1 MNRLKT
7 IALFAGI
14 FAISLGAVSL
24 SGNSAT
30 ALMVSAEPQTQTTEF
45 GILGHVEYQV
55 LDSTGTVKQYL
66 QGDNIVTISGKDCV
80 SRMVFENAT
89 GGVTCVNQNEFQ
101 YIAIG
106 NQTTGGTPA
115 NTLAA
120 LEVSDAGCADSGTDG
135 EMARKQVTPTFTP
148 AVTGTGTIVVLDTSS
163 DPFDFSVS
171 NSTGAIMQSGIF
183 NGEEGSTNVN
193 GECLTL
199 GTTSMFAVQDLNSDT
214 GITVSD
220 GDSLSV
226 KWTITVG

>member
-30 ALMVSAEPQTQTTEF
+30 TLMVTAEPQTQTTGF
-45 GILGHVEYQV
+45 DMLGHVEYQV
-55 LDSTGTVKQYL
+55 LDSTGAVKHYL
-66 QGDNIVTISGKDCV
+66 QGDNIVAIGGKDCV
-80 SRMVFENAT
+80 SRMVFENSTA
-89 GGVTCVNQNEFQ
+89 GVGCVGMNEFQ
-101 YIAIG
+101 HIAIG
-106 NQTTGGTPA
+106 NHTTASPPA

-120 LEVSDAGCADSGTDG
+120 LEVSDSGCADSGTDG

-148 AVTGTGTIVVLDTSS
+148 AVTGTGTIVVLDTSG
-163 DPFDFSVS
+163 DPFDFSNS
-171 NSTGAIMQSGIF
+171 NSTGPIMQSGIF
-183 NGEEGSTNVN
+183 NAPEGSTNAN
-193 GECLTL
+193 GECTSL
-199 GTTSMFAVQDLNSDT
+199 GASSMFAVQDLNLDA

>member
-1 MNRLKT
+1 M
-7 IALFAGI
+7 FAGI

-30 ALMVSAEPQTQTTEF
+30 TLMVSAEPQTQTTGF
-45 GILGHVEYQV
+45 DMLGHVEYQV
-55 LDSTGTVKQYL
+55 LDSTGAIKHYL
-66 QGDNIVTISGKDCV
+66 QGDNIVAIGGKDCV
-80 SRMVFENAT
+80 SRMVFENSTAGVSCV
-89 GGVTCVNQNEFQ
+89 GGMNEFQ
-101 YIAIG
+101 HIAIG
-106 NQTTGGTPA
+106 NYTAAGVPV
-115 NTLAA
+115 NTLSE
-120 LEVSDAGCADSGTDG
+120 LESTVADSDCAVTGDSG

-163 DPFDFSVS
+163 DPFDFDVS

-183 NGEEGSTNVN
+183 NGPEGADNAE
-193 GECLTL
+193 GECTTL
-199 GTTSMFAVQDLNSDT
+199 GSTSMFAVQDLNSDT